1 MTLHALFGQ
10 RFVSVAA
17 IAVGLVFLACGLG
30 GCHTSEWKASY
41 AIATAAPALSAGD
54 SVDVRQITWTRMQS
68 TKQEMADMANAT
80 NTHPDEWDDAR
91 RLEAKTKL
99 LQGLQVS
106 EAPTSVTVL
115 GESRFITTDAAR
127 PDTEQGR
134 GRIVTFAREV
144 GANLVVWSACSRGMA
159 DRIQPTPVTSYTTGT
174 DRFPDATDGRR
185 RYSTYTETTTTWV
198 PVRVTEE
205 QFEYIAFFI
214 RR

>member
-1 MTLHALFGQ
+1 MAL
-10 RFVSVAA
+10 VVAA
-17 IAVGLVFLACGLG
+17 SGLG
-30 GCHTSEWKASY
+30 GCHASKWKAY
-41 AIATAAPALSAGD
+41 YATATDAPALNAGD
-54 SVDVRQITWTRMQS
+54 SVDVRQITWTRMQD
-68 TKQEMADMANAT
+68 TKQQMADMANAT

-106 EAPTSVTVL
+106 ESPTSVTVL
-115 GESRFITTDAAR
+115 GESRFITTDEAR
-127 PDTEQGR
+127 PDTAQGR
-134 GRIVTFAREV
+134 DRIIGFAREV